1 MFLEGE
7 FSKSK
12 AREDLIIK
20 TVLSK
25 IPDQVR
31 EQVRKELKANLLQE
45 DSSA

>member
-7 FSKSK
+7 FKKSK

-25 IPDQVR
+25 IPKKVREQVR
-31 EQVRKELKANLLQE
+31 EQVLKELEAVL
-45 DSSA
+45 